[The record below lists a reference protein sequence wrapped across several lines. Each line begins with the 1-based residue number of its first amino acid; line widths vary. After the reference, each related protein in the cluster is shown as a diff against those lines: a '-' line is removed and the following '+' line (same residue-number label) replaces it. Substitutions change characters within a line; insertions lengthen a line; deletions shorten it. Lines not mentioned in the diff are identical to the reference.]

1 MGSRGPGDGHVFVA
15 ALAVSLAAHAATL
28 ALWPPRPHTVGE
40 PQPLTVKLVGVR
52 KEAAADARPTLPEP
66 ARAASPAA
74 SLTPRRADA
83 AKPET
88 GRAETPK
95 ATRSGPAESVSSSV
109 STASSPVTGGG
120 GTTASA
126 AKHEAATG
134 QAGGTGEPGE
144 DAPTTPARYRAD
156 YLTNPP
162 PAYPERSRELGEEGR
177 VEVRVRVTVDG
188 RPAEV
193 QLARSSGYKRL
204 DDAALKAVAHWR
216 FVPARRGDTHVEA
229 WLIVPMPFRLDDAR

>member
-1 MGSRGPGDGHVFVA
+1 MSGRGPGDGRVFVA

-28 ALWPPRPHTVGE
+28 ALWPPRPHAVGE
-40 PQPLTVKLVGVR
+40 PQPLTVKLAGSR
-52 KEAAADARPTLPEP
+52 KEAAADTRHEARPTPPSPEP
-66 ARAASPAA
+66 AQAASPAA
-74 SLTPRRADA
+74 SLSPRKANV

-95 ATRSGPAESVSSSV
+95 TTRPGPAEKLAAPASTPR
-109 STASSPVTGGG
+109 STAPSPVTGE
-120 GTTASA
+120 S
-126 AKHEAATG
+126 
-134 QAGGTGEPGE
+134 GE

-216 FVPARRGDTHVEA
+216 FVPARRGDTRVEA